1 MNFIFFS
8 LGVMFLQLVHILM
21 NYVLFKKKEF
31 FYFFLAF
38 VALTIFF
45 IIRIYLFLND
55 DIDLGVK
62 EKYVSAF
69 SLVFLSFAMYY
80 KFIRN
85 YLDLAIFYPRF
96 NKAISIAESIL
107 ILVAFLILVVGLSS
121 FHHFSLLIFKY
132 VYFLTIPFKLT
143 FIFYLG
149 TRGKKLNSIIM
160 FGTLSA
166 MLIIRVSLINNI
178 DIYGNH
184 QPLEMWNFQVIMG
197 SILLLFLFMNFALIY
212 KSRLYQ
218 QENIKLEIQ
227 KHLELSQQR
236 TAISADL
243 HDDLGASLSSIHL
256 NAILAQK
263 ILQEKSPEINVS
275 LSKMVNDLKLVME
288 NMGDIVWAINTS
300 GYEQKSLSSQLKDFY
315 FELMESQNL
324 QCHYHIDEVLEGQIT
339 DINARKNLLLIAK
352 EAINNILKHAR
363 SSAID
368 ISLSKK
374 NDYLLFEIQDNGI
387 GMNNIEA
394 MKSGNGLRN
403 MRFRA
408 EKLNGTCTF
417 SSVLGAGTTISCL
430 VPLTNISYNN
440 PIGI

>member
-45 IIRIYLFLND
+45 ILRIHLFLND
-55 DIDLGVK
+55 DIDLSIK
-62 EKYVSAF
+62 EKYASTF

-80 KFIRN
+80 RFIRY
-85 YLDLAIFYPRF
+85 YLDLAIFYPKF
-96 NKAISIAESIL
+96 NKAFIIAESML
-107 ILVAFLILVVGLSS
+107 ISVAFLILVLGLSS
-121 FHHFSLLIFKY
+121 FHYFSILLFKY

-160 FGTLSA
+160 FGTLLT

-197 SILLLFLFMNFALIY
+197 SVLVLFLFLNFALIY

-243 HDDLGASLSSIHL
+243 HDEIGSSLSSIHL

-263 ILQEKSPEINVS
+263 ILQEKTPEFNVS
-275 LSKMVNDLKLVME
+275 LSKMVKDLKLVME

-315 FELMESQNL
+315 FELMEGQNL
-324 QCHYHIDEVLEGQIT
+324 HCRYHIDEVLEGQIT

-363 SSAID
+363 SSSID
-368 ISLSKK
+368 ISLSRK
-374 NDYLLFEIQDNGI
+374 NDQLLFEIQDNGI
-387 GMNNIEA
+387 GMKDIEA
-394 MKSGNGLRN
+394 TKSGNGLRN

-408 EKLNGTCTF
+408 EKLKGTCTF
-417 SSVLGAGTTISCL
+417 SSKLGAGTTISCL
-430 VPLTNISYNN
+430 VPLTSISYNN
-440 PIGI
+440 PLAI

>member
-107 ILVAFLILVVGLSS
+107 ILVAFLILVMGLSS

-143 FIFYLG
+143 FI
-149 TRGKKLNSIIM
+149 
-160 FGTLSA
+160 
-166 MLIIRVSLINNI
+166 
-178 DIYGNH
+178 
-184 QPLEMWNFQVIMG
+184 
-197 SILLLFLFMNFALIY
+197 
-212 KSRLYQ
+212 
-218 QENIKLEIQ
+218 
-227 KHLELSQQR
+227 
-236 TAISADL
+236 
-243 HDDLGASLSSIHL
+243 
-256 NAILAQK
+256 
-263 ILQEKSPEINVS
+263 
-275 LSKMVNDLKLVME
+275 LK
-288 NMGDIVWAINTS
+288 
-300 GYEQKSLSSQLKDFY
+300 
-315 FELMESQNL
+315 
-324 QCHYHIDEVLEGQIT
+324 
-339 DINARKNLLLIAK
+339 R
-352 EAINNILKHAR
+352 
-363 SSAID
+363 
-368 ISLSKK
+368 
-374 NDYLLFEIQDNGI
+374 
-387 GMNNIEA
+387 
-394 MKSGNGLRN
+394 
-403 MRFRA
+403 
-408 EKLNGTCTF
+408 
-417 SSVLGAGTTISCL
+417 
-430 VPLTNISYNN
+430 
-440 PIGI
+440 